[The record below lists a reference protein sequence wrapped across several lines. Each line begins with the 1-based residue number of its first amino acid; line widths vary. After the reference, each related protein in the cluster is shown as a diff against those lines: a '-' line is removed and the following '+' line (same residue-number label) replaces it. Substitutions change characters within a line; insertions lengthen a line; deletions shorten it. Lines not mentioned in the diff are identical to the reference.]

1 MMLVLQTPEEE
12 EAVRQGKITAAELG
26 DRIRVNNLNP
36 EITVAVDTSQPYGK
50 N

>member
-12 EAVRQGKITAAELG
+12 AAVRQGKITAAELG

-36 EITVAVDTSQPYGK
+36 EITVAVDTSQPFGK